1 VELVLERI
9 KVEERSNKMKILMLT
24 PYFYPHTGGTE
35 KYVKDLSI
43 QLVKNGHDV
52 TVIACNVPRSKKAKK
67 EEVIDGVKIKR
78 LSSIDFLY
86 YLPITLSFNLKM
98 LEGYDVVHIH
108 CPPHSF
114 VRTVAGRVK
123 TPVVTT
129 FHCDITITGQFFGI
143 PIPRFFSQGFEA
155 LMNWY
160 ADEIIST
167 SESYASTSPV
177 IKDMPRNIIPI
188 GVYHDKLDESIKK
201 QGIDPLKDKKKQIL
215 FLGRLAANKGIKY
228 LVSAMPKIL
237 AAHPDAKLII
247 CGEGE
252 EKPSIVNQ
260 IKSLG
265 LEGNITFYGTV
276 NLDTLSSLYATSSV
290 FVLPSINRL
299 EAFGI
304 VQLEAMACYTP
315 VVAADI
321 PGVNSVMDIGK
332 SGLLVPKQNPD
343 AIADSVIKIIG
354 NPEMIR
360 QMGARG
366 RELVE
371 TKYDWPIISKEIEAV
386 YRKAIAKKK
395 GK

>member
-1 VELVLERI
+1 
-9 KVEERSNKMKILMLT
+9 MKIVMLT

-52 TVIACNVPRSKKAKK
+52 TVIAANVPRAKKAKK
-67 EEVIDGVKIKR
+67 EEVIDGVKVKR
-78 LSSIDFLY
+78 LPAVDFLY
-86 YLPITLSFNLKM
+86 YLPITLNFNLKM
-98 LEGYDVVHIH
+98 LEGYDIVHIH

-114 VRTVAGRVK
+114 VRSIAGKVKNAVVA
-123 TPVVTT
+123 T
-129 FHCDITITGQFFGI
+129 FHCDITITEQFFGI
-143 PIPRFFSQGFEA
+143 PIPRIITHGFEA
-155 LMNWY
+155 IMDRY
-160 ADEIIST
+160 ACLFLPKVEEIIST

-177 IKDMPRNIIPI
+177 MKNMPRNIIPI

-201 QGIDPLKDKKKQIL
+201 QGIDPLRDKKKQIL
-215 FLGRLAANKGIKY
+215 FLGRLAANKGVKY
-228 LVSAMPKIL
+228 LVAAMPKIL
-237 AAHPDAKLII
+237 AAHPDAKLVI

-265 LEGNITFYGTV
+265 LENAVTFYGTV

-332 SGLLVPKQNPD
+332 SGLLVPKQNPGAISD
-343 AIADSVIKIIG
+343 AVIKILS
-354 NPEMIR
+354 NPELIKS
-360 QMGARG
+360 MGARG
-366 RELVE
+366 RQLVE
-371 TKYDWPIISKEIEAV
+371 TRYDWPIISKEIEAV
-386 YRKAIAKKK
+386 YKKAIAKKK